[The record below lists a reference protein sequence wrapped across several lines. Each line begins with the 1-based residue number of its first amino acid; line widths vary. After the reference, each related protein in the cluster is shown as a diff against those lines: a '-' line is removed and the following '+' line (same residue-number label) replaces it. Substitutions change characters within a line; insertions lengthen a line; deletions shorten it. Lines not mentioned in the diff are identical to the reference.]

1 MHGRLKSFSVETSQG
16 IWSIDVSS
24 VTGAGRPPADAAR
37 QPQPSARPQPQV
49 PCDANMVKTK
59 NMPPTRSVHQSHAGP
74 STGRDLHESD
84 NDDDAF
90 MDPPAKAPC
99 AQETMHQCKCSSQ
112 RNCEGT
118 T

>member
-49 PCDANMVKTK
+49 PCDAIW
-59 NMPPTRSVHQSHAGP
+59 
-74 STGRDLHESD
+74 
-84 NDDDAF
+84 
-90 MDPPAKAPC
+90 
-99 AQETMHQCKCSSQ
+99 
-112 RNCEGT
+112 
-118 T
+118 